1 MTPGWASPCGGQPG
15 VPGEPDPHPRRPNDD
30 TAPAL
35 AHSAA
40 RSTPGLQAA
49 AKPTGRAPCEQL
61 RDLLQPHHL
70 EVDGLPARVTG
81 DCEALISRRTV
92 TTSIFREVVGRV
104 ASKQHQLS
112 GERPSLGHW
121 VWSSGCTRRGTAT
134 RSGAPRAFG
143 EAQRCRWRNTA
154 AGLLPLTVEPRDRVL
169 RPQRAM
175 GRVSGD
181 DGLTSQKVV
190 GRPRIQLPVLSGP
203 GGKRRGGQHPSQLRS
218 QPDTSPSGDGERP
231 WACSWAHATAS
242 GGSAAFP
249 HGDGWLCAPHEGCF
263 LRAGP

>member
-1 MTPGWASPCGGQPG
+1 M
-15 VPGEPDPHPRRPNDD
+15 
-30 TAPAL
+30 
-35 AHSAA
+35 
-40 RSTPGLQAA
+40 
-49 AKPTGRAPCEQL
+49 
-61 RDLLQPHHL
+61 
-70 EVDGLPARVTG
+70 
-81 DCEALISRRTV
+81 
-92 TTSIFREVVGRV
+92 GRV

-112 GERPSLGHW
+112 RERPSLGHW
-121 VWSSGCTRRGTAT
+121 VWSSGCTRRGAAT

-218 QPDTSPSGDGERP
+218 QPDTSPSGDEERP
-231 WACSWAHATAS
+231 WACSWAHAAAS
-242 GGSAAFP
+242 GASAAFP
-249 HGDGWLCAPHEGCF
+249 HGDGCVHLMKGASRGLGREHQGTCTQDMMVGTQGSTHAALCGGMKCEQEAT
-263 LRAGP
+263 